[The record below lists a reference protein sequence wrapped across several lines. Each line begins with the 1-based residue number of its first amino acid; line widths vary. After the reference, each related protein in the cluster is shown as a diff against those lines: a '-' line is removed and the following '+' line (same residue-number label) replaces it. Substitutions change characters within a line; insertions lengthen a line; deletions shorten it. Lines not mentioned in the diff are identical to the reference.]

1 MESVVGVI
9 SLLPR
14 SFKMPVFRLFLKG
27 KPFSTPYANRLKS
40 AWGILTARVFA
51 RAVSSVSFQLGD
63 GEPVNLRS
71 LRNLMC
77 AGEGL
82 GNSRK
87 NRLEQGGTCCLFWFR
102 CANIRCPPPPADNTI
117 LEAVDSLGAGT

>member
-1 MESVVGVI
+1 MESVAAVI

-14 SFKMPVFRLFLKG
+14 SFKMPVFRFFLKG
-27 KPFSTPYANRLKS
+27 KPFSTPYANHLES
-40 AWGILTARVFA
+40 AGGILTARVVA
-51 RAVSSVSFQLGD
+51 RAVSSVPFQLGD
-63 GEPVNLRS
+63 GEPVN

-82 GNSRK
+82 GNNRK

-102 CANIRCPPPPADNTI
+102 CANICRTPPH
-117 LEAVDSLGAGT
+117 S